1 VFPKSKKEIEFWTF
15 LKMSN
20 FEYPNKVLKKAIF
33 SRCDQNAL
41 NFIFDFEKNVM
52 LIFCIFAKPLGV
64 FFLFYIYRTFRMDKT
79 PKNSKKYCCESCD
92 FKCCKNN
99 EWERHIATSK
109 HKNKHNLNVLE
120 HKNSMLEHKNSNLE
134 QYICN
139 FCEKKYKARNSLWYH
154 KKKCQSIKETIS
166 QYLESDEEYDEEQDD
181 EGHSKE
187 YSKEHSETKTYS
199 SPPTNSEI
207 IEILKIQMME
217 NQELRKFMMDQ
228 HKQMMDLALK
238 SNITNNIN
246 TNSNCNNNNTFN
258 LQFFLNEKCKD
269 ALNIN
274 EFVDSI
280 KIQMSDLENFAHM
293 DYPDGVS
300 KIFVKNLNNVDT
312 YLRPIHCSD
321 LKREVLYIK
330 DNNEWIKESDDKPL
344 LKNAIK
350 KIANKNIRQIN
361 EWVKEHPGCQD
372 PTTKQNVKYNKIVMN
387 SMSGGTVEEQHDN
400 LEQIVKNITKAVVID
415 KYAIK

>member
-1 VFPKSKKEIEFWTF
+1 MLTKNPQKIPKYICEKCNIITNNKKD
-15 LKMSN
+15 
-20 FEYPNKVLKKAIF
+20 F
-33 SRCDQNAL
+33 SRHLSTAKHQNS
-41 NFIFDFEKNVM
+41 E
-52 LIFCIFAKPLGV
+52 
-64 FFLFYIYRTFRMDKT
+64 TFNNTLTKT
-79 PKNSKKYCCESCD
+79 PPILTENPAFECKQCNKKY
-92 FKCCKNN
+92 
-99 EWERHIATSK
+99 
-109 HKNKHNLNVLE
+109 
-120 HKNSMLEHKNSNLE
+120 NS
-134 QYICN
+134 
-139 FCEKKYKARNSLWYH
+139 RVGLWYH
-154 KKKCQSIKETIS
+154 KKKCQTKQQDEQNEPSDSE
-166 QYLESDEEYDEEQDD
+166 DEEYSE
-181 EGHSKE
+181 
-187 YSKEHSETKTYS
+187 EHSAPKNYKV
-199 SPPTNSEI
+199 PPSNSEI

-217 NQELRKFMMDQ
+217 NQDLRKFMMDQ
-228 HKQMMDLALK
+228 HKQMMELALK
-238 SNITNNIN
+238 SNVTNNIQ

-280 KIQMSDLENFAHM
+280 KIQMSDLENFAHL

-330 DNNEWIKESDDKPL
+330 DNNEWIKETDDKPL

-387 SMSGGTVEEQHDN
+387 SMSGGTIEEQHDN
-400 LEQIVKNITKAVVID
+400 LEQIVKNVTKAVVID

>member
-1 VFPKSKKEIEFWTF
+1 MPK
-15 LKMSN
+15 
-20 FEYPNKVLKKAIF
+20 
-33 SRCDQNAL
+33 
-41 NFIFDFEKNVM
+41 
-52 LIFCIFAKPLGV
+52 
-64 FFLFYIYRTFRMDKT
+64 TFRSFFCSINIEHFRMKKT
-79 PKNSKKYCCESCD
+79 PKNSNMYNCISCH
-92 FKCCKNN
+92 FNCCKNN
-99 EWERHIATSK
+99 EWLRHISTAK
-109 HKNKHNLNVLE
+109 HQNMSNLNILE
-120 HKNSMLEHKNSNLE
+120 QKNSTQEN
-134 QYICN
+134 YVCN
-139 FCEKKYKARNSLWYH
+139 FCNKIYKARNSLWYH
-154 KKKCQSIKETIS
+154 KKKCQITQQQTDIN
-166 QYLESDEEYDEEQDD
+166 
-181 EGHSKE
+181 
-187 YSKEHSETKTYS
+187 KEHSEEHSTPN
-199 SPPTNSEI
+199 PPFPPSNSEI
-207 IEILKIQMME
+207 IEILKVQMLE
-217 NQELRKFMMDQ
+217 NQELRKFMMEQ
-228 HKQMMDLALK
+228 HKQMMELASK
-238 SNITNNIN
+238 SNITNMI
-246 TNSNCNNNNTFN
+246 NSNCNNNSNNTFN

-330 DNNEWIKESDDKPL
+330 DNNEWIKETDDKPL

-387 SMSGGTVEEQHDN
+387 SMSGGTVEEQHN
-400 LEQIVKNITKAVVID
+400 NIEQIVKNVTKAVVID
-415 KYAIK
+415 KYAVK

>member
-1 VFPKSKKEIEFWTF
+1 MDTKTVTEKSPK
-15 LKMSN
+15 
-20 FEYPNKVLKKAIF
+20 FE
-33 SRCDQNAL
+33 C
-41 NFIFDFEKNVM
+41 
-52 LIFCIFAKPLGV
+52 IFCDYKCF
-64 FFLFYIYRTFRMDKT
+64 
-79 PKNSKKYCCESCD
+79 KNSDYIKHTNTKK
-92 FKCCKNN
+92 
-99 EWERHIATSK
+99 H
-109 HKNKHNLNVLE
+109 HLLE
-120 HKNSMLEHKNSNLE
+120 HGYKKNTHHNEYFCDCGKQYAYHSGLWKHRKTCEANSINSP
-134 QYICN
+134 N
-139 FCEKKYKARNSLWYH
+139 GEKVSRQILP
-154 KKKCQSIKETIS
+154 TI
-166 QYLESDEEYDEEQDD
+166 
-181 EGHSKE
+181 
-187 YSKEHSETKTYS
+187 
-199 SPPTNSEI
+199 PPSNNEI
-207 IEILKIQMME
+207 IEILKVQMLE
-217 NQELRKFMMDQ
+217 NQELRKFMMEQ
-228 HKQMMDLALK
+228 HKQMMELASK
-238 SNITNNIN
+238 SNITNMI
-246 TNSNCNNNNTFN
+246 NSNCNNNSNNTFN

-330 DNNEWIKESDDKPL
+330 DNNEWIKETDDKPL

-387 SMSGGTVEEQHDN
+387 SMSGGTVEEQHN
-400 LEQIVKNITKAVVID
+400 NIEQIVKNVTKAVVID
-415 KYAIK
+415 KYAVK

>member
-1 VFPKSKKEIEFWTF
+1 MLTKNPQKIPKYICEKCNIITNNKKDFNRHLSTAKHHKPNYFNNVLTETAQILTESNQILEENPVFECKQC
-15 LKMSN
+15 N
-20 FEYPNKVLKKAIF
+20 
-33 SRCDQNAL
+33 
-41 NFIFDFEKNVM
+41 
-52 LIFCIFAKPLGV
+52 
-64 FFLFYIYRTFRMDKT
+64 
-79 PKNSKKYCCESCD
+79 KKY
-92 FKCCKNN
+92 
-99 EWERHIATSK
+99 
-109 HKNKHNLNVLE
+109 
-120 HKNSMLEHKNSNLE
+120 NS
-134 QYICN
+134 
-139 FCEKKYKARNSLWYH
+139 RVGLWYH
-154 KKKCQSIKETIS
+154 KKKCQTKQQKTEQNEKSVSE
-166 QYLESDEEYDEEQDD
+166 DEEYSE
-181 EGHSKE
+181 
-187 YSKEHSETKTYS
+187 EHSTAKNYKM
-199 SPPTNSEI
+199 PPSNSEI
-207 IEILKIQMME
+207 IEILKVQMLENHEFKKFMMEQQKQMME
-217 NQELRKFMMDQ
+217 
-228 HKQMMDLALK
+228 LALK

-246 TNSNCNNNNTFN
+246 TNSNCNNNNNTFN

-280 KIQMSDLENFAHM
+280 KIQMSDLEKFSHL

-350 KIANKNIRQIN
+350 QVAFKNIKLIN

-387 SMSGGTVEEQHDN
+387 SMSGGTVEEQHNN
-400 LEQIVKNITKAVVID
+400 LEQIVKNVTKAVVID
-415 KYAIK
+415 KYAVK